1 MADFATALRTRL
13 TTDGPLSPLIG
24 TRVYPLIRPQNSPLP
39 AIRYQVVSDPRPE
52 HLQGYDGARVSR
64 VQVDCFA
71 ETYIGARDVA
81 EKAIAAVASPATVAG
96 IQFGRTSAE
105 GPRDLY
111 NDVDGGGQIYGASV
125 DLLVEHRL
133 V

>member
-13 TTDGPLSPLIG
+13 ISFGPLSTLLA
-24 TRVYPLIRPQNSPLP
+24 TRVYPLIRPQSSPLP
-39 AIRYQVVSDPRPE
+39 AIRYQVISDPRPE
-52 HLQGYDGARVSR
+52 NLKGYDGARVSR

-71 ETYIGARDVA
+71 STYVGARDVA
-81 EKAIAAVASPATVAG
+81 EKVVAAIASPATVAG
-96 IQFGRTSAE
+96 VQFGRVKAE
-105 GPRDLY
+105 GPRDLF
-111 NDVDGGGQIYGASV
+111 NDTDSGDIYGASV